1 MNSLEKKSRQK
12 EMIIAK
18 LKEKGCRITKQRLE
32 LLDVI
37 LNNRCTSCK
46 EIHYL
51 ASKVDEGIGIATVY
65 RMVNE
70 LEDIGVISRRI
81 VYEVELN
88 AQNKARTF

>member
-1 MNSLEKKSRQK
+1 MEQQK
-12 EMIIAK
+12 EMIIAR
-18 LKEKGCRITKQRLE
+18 LKEKGCRITRQRMT

-46 EIHYL
+46 EIHCL
-51 ASKVDEGIGIATVY
+51 AAKTDGKIGIATVY

-81 VYEVELN
+81 VYETE
-88 AQNKARTF
+88 KTPERP